1 MSKKSLWIAALS
13 VVAIAAA
20 FLAAG
25 CSNVPDN
32 AAATVNGKVIT
43 KDEVADRI
51 RVGGAINPASVPS
64 DTQSE
69 EFKRI
74 QSGTTEQM
82 VAEEVEMQEAE
93 KRGITVTP
101 DEIEPIVDQVIEDK
115 YLGSLQKMQEDFA
128 KRGLKEDDLRKEIL
142 RRILHQKVLE
152 SLRGEVPVSDA
163 EVQAQYDDNKGN
175 YVYPEKR
182 QVRQVVL
189 ADEATANSVM
199 TRIAAGEDMAVIAG
213 QSSIDSKTKT
223 NGGLVGLVPQA
234 ALPKAVGD
242 VAFSLPVHQVSTPFK
257 ADLGWYVVRVEL
269 ITPASNQTF
278 DSVKDDLRKYMS
290 NQKLAERYKVYVE
303 EVKAEYDIEYADDYA
318 PREHTETATTSTDAS
333 VVQP

>member
-1 MSKKSLWIAALS
+1 MSKKSLWIAAMS

-20 FLAAG
+20 FLPAG
-25 CSNVPDN
+25 CSSVPDN

-43 KDEVADRI
+43 KGEVADRI
-51 RVGGAINPASVPS
+51 RVGAAINPASVPS
-64 DTQSE
+64 DTGSE

-101 DEIEPIVDQVIEDK
+101 DEIEPFIDQVIEDK
-115 YLGSLQKMQEDFA
+115 YLGSLQKMQDDFA

-152 SLRGEVPVSDA
+152 SLRSEVPVSDEEVLA
-163 EVQAQYDDNKGN
+163 EYNANKGN

-182 QVRQVVL
+182 QVRQVVS

-213 QSSIDSKTKT
+213 QSSIDAKTKT
-223 NGGLVGLVPQA
+223 SGGLVGLVPQA
-234 ALPKAVGD
+234 ALPREVGD
-242 VAFSLPVHQVSTPFK
+242 VAFSLPVRQVSAPFK
-257 ADLGWYVVRVEL
+257 SDLGWYVVRVEL
-269 ITPASNQTF
+269 ITPASNRTF
-278 DSVKDDLRKYMS
+278 DEVKGDLKKYMS
-290 NQKLAERYKVYVE
+290 NQKLSERYKVYVE
-303 EVKAEYDIEYADDYA
+303 EVKAAYDIEYADDYA
-318 PREHTETATTSTDAS
+318 PREKTETATTSTESSLA
-333 VVQP
+333 QP